1 MSYKTVDAVFIY
13 CYALEGYIRVGH
25 DGSLKFVYV

>member
-13 CYALEGYIRVGH
+13 CYALEAYIRVGH
-25 DGSLKFVYV
+25 DGSVKFV

>member
-13 CYALEGYIRVGH
+13 CYALEGYIRVGL
-25 DGSLKFVYV
+25 DGSVQFM